1 MPGALQNEHPQKDE
15 ARTPK
20 GYPSLVF
27 LLKIKNVDRN
37 HKQNQY
43 LLFERYGE
51 RVFALNSEMIIP
63 QNTPKGTINGL
74 LLKWINTR
82 DSNSYEYI
90 RALYCA
96 SVGLFAG
103 SGMVKIENSII
114 LLIVPTI
121 NGTWNKVRRTIR
133 PSEPRK
139 SFFNNM
145 RDCPIHMG
153 QSLRVLT

>member
-1 MPGALQNEHPQKDE
+1 MNA
-15 ARTPK
+15 PK
-20 GYPSLVF
+20 KTRQGPRKGIQASSFCLR
-27 LLKIKNVDRN
+27 LRMWIEIKNVDRN

-51 RVFALNSEMIIP
+51 RVFALNSEMILP
-63 QNTPKGTINGL
+63 QNTPKGTIKGL

-103 SGMVKIENSII
+103 SGMVKIE
-114 LLIVPTI
+114 
-121 NGTWNKVRRTIR
+121 KIR
-133 PSEPRK
+133 
-139 SFFNNM
+139 
-145 RDCPIHMG
+145 
-153 QSLRVLT
+153 

>member
-1 MPGALQNEHPQKDE
+1 MPGALQNERPQKDE

-51 RVFALNSEMIIP
+51 RVFALNSEMILP
-63 QNTPKGTINGL
+63 QNTPKGTIKGL

-96 SVGLFAG
+96 SVGLLVL
-103 SGMVKIENSII
+103 SRVMRKIGWQTLAE
-114 LLIVPTI
+114 
-121 NGTWNKVRRTIR
+121 
-133 PSEPRK
+133 
-139 SFFNNM
+139 
-145 RDCPIHMG
+145 
-153 QSLRVLT
+153 

>member
-1 MPGALQNEHPQKDE
+1 MPGALQNERPQKDE

-43 LLFERYGE
+43 KLFERHGE

-103 SGMVKIENSII
+103 SGMVKIENSTI

-121 NGTWNKVRRTIR
+121 NGTWNKVRRTKALR
-133 PSEPRK
+133 TSQE
-139 SFFNNM
+139 FF
-145 RDCPIHMG
+145 
-153 QSLRVLT
+153 